1 MKIRLFCILTV
12 NMIAACMR
20 RESIKVGS
28 IHKVV
33 KNESRNQKGAAILV
47 WKPLVWCRKLR
58 LHEKKK
64 PEPIFKGG
72 ILSHIDPTYMY
83 LSF

>member
-1 MKIRLFCILTV
+1 
-12 NMIAACMR
+12 MIAACMR

-47 WKPLVWCRKLR
+47 
-58 LHEKKK
+58 
-64 PEPIFKGG
+64 
-72 ILSHIDPTYMY
+72 
-83 LSF
+83 